1 MDHTL
6 HCHEQVNK
14 VWRGVLILLIIAVL
28 TPQYLTAQ
36 SCLPDGITFRTQSQI
51 DSFPINYP
59 NCTEIEGDVT
69 INPKSEIVS
78 LDSLY
83 AITSIGGQ
91 LMIGQCNSLL
101 TLSGLN
107 NLQNIGGSLTI
118 VSNYNLTNL
127 TALNSLR
134 SIGFTLTIFGNY
146 RIKTLSGLDSLDAES
161 ISNLDISYND
171 SLSWC
176 AIESVCQYI
185 ANPNGP
191 IFITGNS
198 IGCDSVEVVEKF
210 CQHVSIPE
218 QQSDPQLSTYPN
230 PFTTSTTIEYEL
242 TEPSHVQLTIYN
254 ALGETIHAALDR
266 TMPKGKHSFIWT
278 ADQLPKGMYYAVMR
292 SEEGVS
298 VEKMV
303 KQ

>member
-1 MDHTL
+1 MS
-6 HCHEQVNK
+6 NK
-14 VWRGVLILLIIAVL
+14 ENGMRIRIVIIMWFLMTGV
-28 TPQYLTAQ
+28 PGMFAQ
-36 SCLPDGITFRTQSQI
+36 SCLPEGITFRTQLQI

-69 INPKSEIVS
+69 IIPKSEIVS

-83 AITSIGGQ
+83 VITSIGGQ

-198 IGCDSVEVVEKF
+198 IGCDSVEEVEKF
-210 CQHVSIPE
+210 CQHVSIPKH
-218 QQSDPQLSTYPN
+218 QSASQLSAYPN
-230 PFTTSTTIEYEL
+230 PFSTSTTIEYEL
-242 TEPSHVQLTIYN
+242 YTISSIQYTVYNMTGEAVFGTE
-254 ALGETIHAALDR
+254 E
-266 TMPKGKHSFIWT
+266 KHL
-278 ADQLPKGMYYAVMR
+278 LPGHHSITWSPGHLPAGLYYGVMR
-292 SEEGVS
+292 SKEGVS
-298 VEKMV
+298 VVKMV